1 MDYKDT
7 ILSALKNFHLADL
20 IKFQASFELQK
31 HEVKKNRRKI
41 MVNRKT
47 KKRFIGKSDGL
58 QQSELILIQRLI
70 QHKLRQLSQP
80 IECDLWMIVIFETKK
95 SVLMTKAGVR
105 KKSSANLSNL
115 YQLVEDCL
123 QKTKVS
129 KRGKLIS
136 RGSGIIN
143 DDDQIQS
150 HDWSRVVS
158 GDTTRLHLYLLSYE
172 ESQKRLGLT

>member
-1 MDYKDT
+1 MAYKDN
-7 ILSALKNFHLADL
+7 IDKALKHFHLADL

-41 MVNRKT
+41 MINRKT
-47 KKRFIGKSDGL
+47 RKPFIGKSDGL

-70 QHKLRQLSQP
+70 QHRLRQLSQP
-80 IECDLWMIVIFETKK
+80 IDGDLWMIAIFETKR
-95 SVLMTKAGVR
+95 SVLMAKTGIR
-105 KKSSANLSNL
+105 KKTTANLSNL
-115 YQLVEDCL
+115 VQIVEDCL

-136 RGSGIIN
+136 RGAGIIN

-150 HDWSRVVS
+150 LDWSRIVA
-158 GDTTRLHLYLLSYE
+158 GDSTKLHLYLLSYE